1 MIEKECHVTTPKF
14 ECHDLGGQVLSGK
27 RRTKQF
33 WNLYPKPKSVF
44 ELKVALDYMGHFSAG
59 PVDKTVPIFR
69 LVWHST
75 WGVTEDIMNIF
86 L

>member
-1 MIEKECHVTTPKF
+1 MTSPKF
-14 ECHDLGGQVLSGK
+14 ECHGLGGQVMSGK

-44 ELKVALDYMGHFSAG
+44 ELKSRTGEDMGHFSAG
-59 PVDKTVPIFR
+59 PVDKTVPSFR

-75 WGVTEDIMNIF
+75 WRVTEDILGIF
-86 L
+86 I